1 MEPSNTTSLVYN
13 YWPCY
18 IAIYM
23 KLTRCSQNIPK
34 NNIGQP
40 LIHFKY
46 YITCDFGNDKMINW
60 TYQKQI
66 MTENKQIKQIISM
79 TYNLDKITLLAIL

>member
-34 NNIGQP
+34 NDIGQP
-40 LIHFKY
+40 LIYLKY
-46 YITCDFGNDKMINW
+46 YIIHYFGNTIN
-60 TYQKQI
+60 YKLDLPKI
-66 MTENKQIKQIISM
+66 NKDRINAIKINHINEIQFI
-79 TYNLDKITLLAIL
+79 